1 MVVGCAMKPTAD
13 AKQLLVES
21 ESLRKENERLRE
33 ELEELKILLDNTIA
47 HGEAVEDQLADSNEE
62 LAKEKKK
69 TDDLLLNIL
78 PLETADELKRWGV
91 SPARSYESVTVMF
104 TDFKGFTRISEQLT
118 PQRLV
123 SELDL
128 CFRAF
133 DDIIG
138 RHQIEKIKTIGDSFL
153 CVGGMPKTNT
163 SHARDVVAAALE
175 MQKYMNVLKQE
186 KQKHNDPYF
195 EMRIGIHT
203 GPVVA
208 GIVGVKK
215 FAYDLWGDT
224 VNTASR
230 MESSCEVGKVNVS
243 GATWELIKNRFHCI
257 HRGKIAAKNKGEIDM
272 YFVDSEFGTTRPA
285 RRPSPK
291 ATPTTLPSPPPSPV
305 LLGDLAPGKGAK
317 RSRKN
322 SKNSE

>member
-1 MVVGCAMKPTAD
+1 MKPAAD
-13 AKQLLVES
+13 AKQLLAES
-21 ESLRKENERLRE
+21 EELRRENQLLRE
-33 ELEELKILLDNTIA
+33 ELDELKILLDNTIA
-47 HGEAVEDQLADSNEE
+47 HGEAVEDQLADSNLE

-78 PLETADELKRWGV
+78 PVETADELKRWGI

-138 RHQIEKIKTIGDSFL
+138 RHQIEKIKTIGDSYL
-153 CVGGMPKTNT
+153 CVSGMPKANPT
-163 SHARDVVAAALE
+163 HARDVVAAALE

-186 KQKHNDPYF
+186 KQKHNEPYF
-195 EMRIGIHT
+195 EMRIGIHS

-243 GATWELIKNRFHCI
+243 GPTWELIKNRFHCI
-257 HRGKIAAKNKGEIDM
+257 HRGKIAAKNKGEIEM
-272 YFVDSEFGTTRPA
+272 YFVDSELGISRPI
-285 RRPSPK
+285 RRPGVAAKS
-291 ATPTTLPSPPPSPV
+291 TSPPAPPDPV
-305 LLGDLAPGKGAK
+305 VQPGTAPK
-317 RSRKN
+317 SRKR
-322 SKNSE
+322 NSERGLNNRRD

>member
-1 MVVGCAMKPTAD
+1 MKPPVD
-13 AKQLLVES
+13 VKQLLAES
-21 ESLRKENERLRE
+21 EELRQENARIRE
-33 ELEELKILLDNTIA
+33 ELEELRILLENTIA
-47 HGEAVEDQLADSNEE
+47 HGEAVEDQLADSNVE
-62 LAKEKKK
+62 LGKEKKK

-104 TDFKGFTRISEQLT
+104 TDFKGFTQISEQLA

-138 RHQIEKIKTIGDSFL
+138 RHQIEKIKTIGDSYL
-153 CVGGMPKTNT
+153 CVGGMPKTNST
-163 SHARDVVAAALE
+163 HARDVVAAALE

-186 KQKHNDPYF
+186 KQKHNEPFF
-195 EMRIGIHT
+195 EMRIGIHS

-243 GATWELIKNRFHCI
+243 GTTWELIKYRFHCI

-272 YFVDSEFGTTRPA
+272 YFVEAEGSSRPA
-285 RRPSPK
+285 RRPSPPVK
-291 ATPTTLPSPPPSPV
+291 APPPEP
-305 LLGDLAPGKGAK
+305 APAEVETEAAPKAK
-317 RSRKN
+317 KRGNGTRVK
-322 SKNSE
+322 

>member
-1 MVVGCAMKPTAD
+1 MKPNPE
-13 AKQLLVES
+13 AKQLVIES
-21 ESLRKENERLRE
+21 EELRRENERLRE
-33 ELEELKILLDNTIA
+33 ELEEMKILFDNTIA
-47 HGEAVEDQLADSNEE
+47 HGEAVEDQLADSNVE

-78 PLETADELKRWGV
+78 PAETADELKRWGV

-104 TDFKGFTRISEQLT
+104 TDFKGFTNISEQLT

-133 DDIIG
+133 DDITG
-138 RHQIEKIKTIGDSFL
+138 RFQIEKIKTIGDSYL

-163 SHARDVVAAALE
+163 THARDVVAAALE

-186 KQKHNDPYF
+186 KQKNNEPFF
-195 EMRIGIHT
+195 EMRIGIHS

-243 GATWELIKNRFHCI
+243 GATWELIKHRFHCI
-257 HRGKIAAKNKGEIDM
+257 YRGKIAAKNKGEIDM
-272 YFVDSEFGTTRPA
+272 YFVDAELGSSRVI
-285 RRPSPK
+285 RRPTA
-291 ATPTTLPSPPPSPV
+291 ATKPPTPPPVPPAPPATLAAAPEPESPPKRTKR
-305 LLGDLAPGKGAK
+305 GNGARNK
-317 RSRKN
+317 
-322 SKNSE
+322 

>member
-1 MVVGCAMKPTAD
+1 MKPTVD
-13 AKQLLVES
+13 AQQLLAES
-21 ESLRKENERLRE
+21 EELRRENERLRG
-33 ELEELKILLDNTIA
+33 ELEELNILLENTIA
-47 HGEAVEDQLADSNEE
+47 HGEAVEDQLADSNVE
-62 LAKEKKK
+62 LGKEKKK

-78 PLETADELKRWGV
+78 PSETADELKRWGV

-138 RHQIEKIKTIGDSFL
+138 RHQIEKIKTIGDSYL

-163 SHARDVVAAALE
+163 THARDVVAAALE

-186 KQKHNDPYF
+186 KQKHDDPFF
-195 EMRIGIHT
+195 EMRIGIHS

-230 MESSCEVGKVNVS
+230 MESCCEVGKVNIS
-243 GATWELIKNRFHCI
+243 GTTWELIKHRFHCI

-272 YFVDSEFGTTRPA
+272 YFVDSELGSSRPI
-285 RRPSPK
+285 RRPSAAPK
-291 ATPTTLPSPPPSPV
+291 PPPP
-305 LLGDLAPGKGAK
+305 APPCPPPAAAAEPETEPKVKK
-317 RSRKN
+317 RSNGTRGK
-322 SKNSE
+322 

>member
-1 MVVGCAMKPTAD
+1 MKPTVD
-13 AKQLLVES
+13 ARQLQAES
-21 ESLRKENERLRE
+21 EELRRDNQRLRE
-33 ELEELKILLDNTIA
+33 EIEELKILLDNTIS
-47 HGEAVEDQLADSNEE
+47 HGEAVEDQLADSNLE

-78 PLETADELKRWGV
+78 PHETADELKRWGI

-104 TDFKGFTRISEQLT
+104 TDFKGFTRISEQLA

-133 DDIIG
+133 DDIIE
-138 RHQIEKIKTIGDSFL
+138 RHQIEKIKTIGDSYL
-153 CVGGMPKTNT
+153 CVSGLPKANPT
-163 SHARDVVAAALE
+163 HARDVVTAALE
-175 MQKYMNVLKQE
+175 MQKYLNVLKQE
-186 KQKHNDPYF
+186 KQKHNEPYF

-230 MESSCEVGKVNVS
+230 MESCCEVGKVNVS
-243 GATWELIKNRFHCI
+243 GATWELIKGRFHCI

-272 YFVDSEFGTTRPA
+272 YFVEAELGISRSIRRPA
-285 RRPSPK
+285 TSAKETPAAPTAAIDAEPETPPK
-291 ATPTTLPSPPPSPV
+291 S
-305 LLGDLAPGKGAK
+305 KK
-317 RSRKN
+317 RSR
-322 SKNSE
+322 SSRRE

>member
-1 MVVGCAMKPTAD
+1 MKPTVD
-13 AKQLLVES
+13 AKQLQAES
-21 ESLRKENERLRE
+21 EELRRENQRLRE
-33 ELEELKILLDNTIA
+33 ELDEIKILLDNTIT
-47 HGEAVEDQLADSNEE
+47 HGEAVEDQLADINLE
-62 LAKEKKK
+62 LNKEKKK

-78 PLETADELKRWGV
+78 PHETADELKRWGI

-104 TDFKGFTRISEQLT
+104 TDFQGFTRISEQLT

-133 DDIIG
+133 DDIIE
-138 RHQIEKIKTIGDSFL
+138 RHQIEKIKTIGDSYL
-153 CVGGMPKTNT
+153 CVSGVPKANPM
-163 SHARDVVAAALE
+163 HARDVVAAALE

-186 KQKHNDPYF
+186 KQKHNEPYF
-195 EMRIGIHT
+195 EMRIGIHS

-243 GATWELIKNRFHCI
+243 GTTWELVKNRFHCI
-257 HRGKIAAKNKGEIDM
+257 HRGKVAAKNKGEIDM
-272 YFVDSEFGTTRPA
+272 YFVDSGLGTSRPIRRPGVPAKARPA
-285 RRPSPK
+285 APPAVTAAEPETTPKSKKRGGGTGSNSARP
-291 ATPTTLPSPPPSPV
+291 T
-305 LLGDLAPGKGAK
+305 
-317 RSRKN
+317 RS
-322 SKNSE
+322 

>member
-1 MVVGCAMKPTAD
+1 MNPTDDTKPHLD
-13 AKQLLVES
+13 EVEV
-21 ESLRKENERLRE
+21 LRRENERLRE
-33 ELEELKILLDNTIA
+33 ELEELQILLDNTIA
-47 HGEAVEDQLADSNEE
+47 HGEAVEDQLTDSNLE
-62 LAKEKKK
+62 LGKEKKK

-104 TDFKGFTRISEQLT
+104 TDFKGFTKISEQLT

-133 DDIIG
+133 DDIIT
-138 RHQIEKIKTIGDSFL
+138 RHQIEKIKTIGDSYL
-153 CVGGMPKTNT
+153 CVGGMPKANQT
-163 SHARDVVAAALE
+163 HARDVVAAALE
-175 MQKYMNVLKQE
+175 MQKYMSVLKQE

-195 EMRIGIHT
+195 EMRIGIHS

-243 GATWELIKNRFHCI
+243 GTTWELIKGRFHCI
-257 HRGKIAAKNKGEIDM
+257 HRGKLSLIHI
-272 YFVDSEFGTTRPA
+272 
-285 RRPSPK
+285 
-291 ATPTTLPSPPPSPV
+291 
-305 LLGDLAPGKGAK
+305 
-317 RSRKN
+317 
-322 SKNSE
+322 

>member
-1 MVVGCAMKPTAD
+1 MKPSVD
-13 AKQLLVES
+13 ARQLQAES
-21 ESLRKENERLRE
+21 EELRRENQRMRE

-47 HGEAVEDQLADSNEE
+47 HGEAVEDQLADSNLE

-78 PLETADELKRWGV
+78 PHETADELKRWGI

-104 TDFKGFTRISEQLT
+104 TDFKGFTRISEQLS

-133 DDIIG
+133 DDIIE
-138 RHQIEKIKTIGDSFL
+138 RHQIEKIKTIGDSYL
-153 CVGGMPKTNT
+153 CVSGMPKANPT
-163 SHARDVVAAALE
+163 HARDVVTAALE

-186 KQKHNDPYF
+186 KQKHSEPYF
-195 EMRIGIHT
+195 EMRIGVHT

-230 MESSCEVGKVNVS
+230 MESCCEVGKVNVS
-243 GATWELIKNRFHCI
+243 GTTWELIRNRFHCI

-272 YFVDSEFGTTRPA
+272 YFVESELGTFRSIRKPA
-285 RRPSPK
+285 AAVR
-291 ATPTTLPSPPPSPV
+291 ATPVSPAAAIVEETEAPP
-305 LLGDLAPGKGAK
+305 KGRK
-317 RSRKN
+317 RSKGSRL
-322 SKNSE
+322 E

>member
-1 MVVGCAMKPTAD
+1 MKPTAD
-13 AKQLLVES
+13 AKQLFAES
-21 ESLRKENERLRE
+21 EALRRDNQRLRE
-33 ELEELKILLDNTIA
+33 ELDELKILLDNTIA
-47 HGEAVEDQLADSNEE
+47 HGEAVEDQLADSNLE

-78 PLETADELKRWGV
+78 PHETADELKRWGI
-91 SPARSYESVTVMF
+91 SPARSYELVTVMF
-104 TDFKGFTRISEQLT
+104 TDFQGFTRISEQLT

-138 RHQIEKIKTIGDSFL
+138 RHQIEKIKTIGDSYL
-153 CVGGMPKTNT
+153 CVSGLPT
-163 SHARDVVAAALE
+163 SNPTHARDVVAAALE
-175 MQKYMNVLKQE
+175 MQKYMHVLKQE
-186 KQKHNDPYF
+186 KQKHNEPYF
-195 EMRIGIHT
+195 EMRIGIHS

-243 GATWELIKNRFHCI
+243 GATWELIKNRFHCM

-272 YFVDSEFGTTRPA
+272 YFVEAELGASRSIRKPGLPVKAMPA
-285 RRPSPK
+285 PSSAVIDVEPEASPK
-291 ATPTTLPSPPPSPV
+291 
-305 LLGDLAPGKGAK
+305 GKK
-317 RSRKN
+317 RAGGTGSSSRR
-322 SKNSE
+322 STRS

>member
-1 MVVGCAMKPTAD
+1 MKPSVD
-13 AKQLLVES
+13 ARQLQAES
-21 ESLRKENERLRE
+21 EELRRENQRMRE

-47 HGEAVEDQLADSNEE
+47 HGEAVEDQLADSNLE

-78 PLETADELKRWGV
+78 PHETADELKRWGI

-104 TDFKGFTRISEQLT
+104 TDFKGFTRISEQLS

-133 DDIIG
+133 DDIIE
-138 RHQIEKIKTIGDSFL
+138 RHQIEKIKTIGDSYL
-153 CVGGMPKTNT
+153 CVSGMPKANPT
-163 SHARDVVAAALE
+163 HARDVVTAALE

-186 KQKHNDPYF
+186 KQKHSEPYF
-195 EMRIGIHT
+195 EMRIGVHT

-230 MESSCEVGKVNVS
+230 MESCCEVGKVNVS
-243 GATWELIKNRFHCI
+243 GTTWELIRNRFHCI

-272 YFVDSEFGTTRPA
+272 YFVESELGTSRSIRKPAAAVRPT
-285 RRPSPK
+285 PVSP
-291 ATPTTLPSPPPSPV
+291 AAAIVEQTETPP
-305 LLGDLAPGKGAK
+305 KGRK
-317 RSRKN
+317 RSKGSRL
-322 SKNSE
+322 E

>member
-1 MVVGCAMKPTAD
+1 MAWRLLLGCAMKPTAD
-13 AKQLLVES
+13 AQQLLTES
-21 ESLRKENERLRE
+21 EALRRENELLRE

-47 HGEAVEDQLADSNEE
+47 HGEAAEDQLADSNVE

-69 TDDLLLNIL
+69 ADDLLLNIL
-78 PLETADELKRWGV
+78 PHETADELKRWGV

-138 RHQIEKIKTIGDSFL
+138 RHQIEKIKTIGDSYL
-153 CVGGMPKTNT
+153 CVGGMPKTNST
-163 SHARDVVAAALE
+163 HPRDVVAAALE

-186 KQKHNDPYF
+186 KQKHNEPFF
-195 EMRIGIHT
+195 EMRIGIHS

-230 MESSCEVGKVNVS
+230 MESCCEVGKVNVS
-243 GATWELIKNRFHCI
+243 GATWELIKHRFHCI
-257 HRGKIAAKNKGEIDM
+257 HRGKIAAKNKGEIEM
-272 YFVDSEFGTTRPA
+272 YFVESELGSFRPI
-285 RRPSPK
+285 RRPSVIAK
-291 ATPTTLPSPPPSPV
+291 TPPPTPAPPVVAEPEPV
-305 LLGDLAPGKGAK
+305 LKSKK
-317 RSRKN
+317 RSNGSR
-322 SKNSE
+322 SK